1 MRPNEKGAL
10 ASLPLILLCLSI
22 SAQIRLFE
30 GISSPTLIWES
41 QIGFYIPFAAFALVG
56 GYHYLA
62 WARKH
67 RFQAVILMAI
77 IIGAA
82 SLMSIATSNIQ
93 LRQTGVSS
101 TQTLTTQSASQA
113 AGAPSSTMPRSL
125 QRLGEGISKMPY
137 ASTTFVAV
145 EIGMSAVALTI
156 ILLKRSR
163 QRRMGPS
170 NVGGTAGKIQV
181 PHSKTLTTPR
191 DVIVN
196 EYLETVIFIKSKG
209 MQIPDSDTPQDV
221 LRRVSK
227 TRPDLNQFQFLTLLY
242 EEAKFSLHQV
252 SAGYAESAAQAA
264 ISIRNGYSPVKC

>member
-30 GISSPTLIWES
+30 GISSPTLMWES

-93 LRQTGVSS
+93 LGQTGVSS

-156 ILLKRSR
+156 ILLRRR

-170 NVGGTAGKIQV
+170 YVGGTAGKIQV
-181 PHSKTLTTPR
+181 PHSKTLRTPR

-252 SAGYAESAAQAA
+252 SAGYAESAAHAA
-264 ISIRNGYSPVKC
+264 VSIRNCYLPAKC